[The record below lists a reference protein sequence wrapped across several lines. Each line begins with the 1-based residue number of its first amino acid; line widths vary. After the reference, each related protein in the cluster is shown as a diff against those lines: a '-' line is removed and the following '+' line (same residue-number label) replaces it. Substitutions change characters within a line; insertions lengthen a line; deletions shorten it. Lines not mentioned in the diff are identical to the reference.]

1 MVMISSLDLPDPN
14 VIAGIESG
22 EAGLLEPVGAEGGRF
37 SVSPVAGAR
46 PGTLLVQNESSDV
59 GRFTIVPSASE
70 PVAQNASSGMAPNGD
85 STPSPAGSNYT
96 TASESG
102 PVSLQQEHVGA
113 AAAVAPPPFDHQS
126 TAEAA
131 AMATAINN
139 DLKAQQPHQQVG
151 WIAIISLSLF
161 PPDVFLF

>member
-113 AAAVAPPPFDHQS
+113 AAAVAPP
-126 TAEAA
+126 TGEA

-151 WIAIISLSLF
+151 WFSIIS
-161 PPDVFLF
+161 